1 MSIENLLTL
10 GVAAGILAVAFVL
23 RLLFLGALRLFYL
36 LSGKEVARAETAE
49 TAEAADGERPARPR
63 RPLTRPALNGLG
75 ALGRG
80 VILVFATLG
89 TWMFVAGGAIGR
101 VATSGYTSLSPRVA
115 AGTKTGVTMGAG
127 KLKTFAVVAIATL
140 QHLAQAIAGMVNERL
155 AQAAARRREQQAP
168 VEEPQEATVIRLDR
182 EWDPLTDPLEDMPV
196 SNYR

>member
-23 RLLFLGALRLFYL
+23 RLLFVGALKLFYL
-36 LSGKEVARAETAE
+36 LTGNEVARV
-49 TAEAADGERPARPR
+49 EAADEERSAGPR
-63 RPLTRPALNGLG
+63 RPLARPALNGLG

-89 TWMFVAGGAIGR
+89 TWMFAGGSAVGR
-101 VATSGYTSLSPRVA
+101 AASSGYASLTPRVA
-115 AGTKTGVTMGAG
+115 AGTTTRMTVGGG

-155 AQAAARRREQQAP
+155 AKAAARRREQQVP

>member
-10 GVAAGILAVAFVL
+10 GVAAGILAVAVVL
-23 RLLFLGALRLFYL
+23 RLLFLGALRLSYL
-36 LSGKEVARAETAE
+36 LSGREVARAEVAGE
-49 TAEAADGERPARPR
+49 ERPAGPR
-63 RPLTRPALNGLG
+63 RPLARPALNGLG

-80 VILVFATLG
+80 VIFVLATLG
-89 TWMFVAGGAIGR
+89 TWMFTAGSAIGR
-101 VATSGYTSLSPRVA
+101 TAASGYASLSPRVA

-127 KLKTFAVVAIATL
+127 KLKTLAILAAATA
-140 QHLAQAIAGMVNERL
+140 QHLAQAIAKMVNTRL
-155 AQAAARRREQQAP
+155 SEAARRREQQAP